1 MKGSRLLRPGLVI
14 LILAALAIPVAA
26 VGDDDDV
33 VRLRFDVSQDGN
45 SFQSPGPFTPG
56 GLPAEGATFVVQG
69 YIYPE
74 GTLQGGA
81 VSGTNSDGSPAFPTL
96 GTWSCRGWFTQDDGD
111 PAITG
116 VVIVGTQVWEFDSEV
131 PGAQTIVTDGVDLS
145 SNKVDLG
152 VPFIR
157 AITGGT
163 GEFKGASGE
172 QTTINFGLNDSFGF
186 DATHTLAL
194 RGLSGD
200 EDDEDD

>member
-1 MKGSRLLRPGLVI
+1 MKGSRFLRPGLVI
-14 LILAALAIPVAA
+14 LMFAALVLPVAA
-26 VGDDDDV
+26 LGDDDEV
-33 VRLRFDVSQDGN
+33 LRLRFDVSQDGN
-45 SFQSPGPFTPG
+45 SFQSPGPFTNG
-56 GLPAEGATFVVQG
+56 FPAEGATFLVQG
-69 YIYPE
+69 FIYPE
-74 GTLQGGA
+74 GTLRGGT
-81 VSGTNSDGSPAFPTL
+81 VSGTNPDGSPAFPTL
-96 GTWSCRGWFTQDDGD
+96 GTWSCRGWFTQDDGN

-145 SNKVDLG
+145 SNEADLG

-163 GEFKGASGE
+163 GAFEGAGGE

-194 RGLSGD
+194 RGLGGD
-200 EDDEDD
+200 DDDDEDD